1 MSVLKELEVEA
12 GPTLGKYEAGRDPI
26 EHFKELRNDALVVFG
41 DSVRE
46 LYKDDTKDGHDVLA
60 QSCAAALDFALSG
73 ALKEVSDNYLGFT
86 RKAELTEGDGNV
98 YVDLTVRGDLVDCYF
113 AAVNS

>member
-1 MSVLKELEVEA
+1 MSVLKELEVETS
-12 GPTLGKYEAGRDPI
+12 PTLGKYEAGRDPI
-26 EHFKELRNDALVVFG
+26 DHFKELRTTSIEIFKDRI
-41 DSVRE
+41 RE
-46 LYKDDTKDGHDVLA
+46 LSKDDTNDGHDVLVGA
-60 QSCAAALDFALSG
+60 CASAVDYALSG